1 MQKLFNL
8 LTVVN
13 FVAMGAA
20 VASGIYL
27 YSQKD
32 SLLESAMS
40 AAVESAKQSAL
51 EKVELPSVPV
61 GTPPLGF

>member
-20 VASGIYL
+20 VGSGIYL

-32 SLLESAMS
+32 VLLE
-40 AAVESAKQSAL
+40 AAIESAKQSAI
-51 EKVELPSVPV
+51 EEIELPSVPV

>member
-20 VASGIYL
+20 VGSGIYL

-40 AAVESAKQSAL
+40 AAVESAKQSAI
-51 EKVELPSVPV
+51 EEIELPSVPV

>member
-1 MQKLFNL
+1 MQKLFNV

-20 VASGIYL
+20 VGSGIYL

-32 SLLESAMS
+32 VLLE
-40 AAVESAKQSAL
+40 AAIESAKQSAI
-51 EKVELPSVPV
+51 EEIELPSVPV